1 MVGSHE
7 NIFKGR
13 GVGTQYTISN
23 IFNNLREEAS
33 QEISLLFYNNVIPFN
48 VTKIEEFD
56 KKLELV
62 VQHGLGFKPSSY
74 MD

>member
-56 KKLELV
+56 KKLEFGCSTWV
-62 VQHGLGFKPSSY
+62 RI
-74 MD
+74 